1 MATIAANGTTLYYE
15 SRGDGS
21 PLLFISGATGDA
33 GHWADVVDPLA
44 DQYTVLSYDRRG
56 NSRSPRPEG
65 YTTTSVGE
73 QADDAAALLE
83 ALALGSAVV
92 YGNSSGAVILT
103 ELVLRRP
110 DLLRGAVFHEPPYAA
125 VTSTGDEVVA
135 GLQQLIG
142 EGMAEGGP
150 PRATELFLRAVVGD
164 EVYES
169 FEPEVRDRMLGNGE
183 VLFGIEMEPVMSYLP
198 TVDQLAGVEVP
209 CVVAAGIDSR
219 VPAAPL
225 HWLYEASRWF
235 ASSLG
240 ARFVETPG
248 AHVPQASHP
257 RAFVDLLRP
266 ILADLAASSRVK
278 A

>member
-15 SRGDGS
+15 SRGNGS

-33 GHWADVVDPLA
+33 SHWVDVVDPLA

-65 YTTTSVGE
+65 YTTTSADE

-83 ALALGSAVV
+83 ALAREPALV
-92 YGNSSGAVILT
+92 YGNSVGAMILT
-103 ELVLRRP
+103 DLVLRRP

-125 VTSTGDEVVA
+125 VTSTGEEVVA
-135 GLQQLIG
+135 GLQQLISG
-142 EGMAEGGP
+142 GMAEGGP
-150 PRATELFLRAVVGD
+150 PRATELFLRHFVGD

-169 FEPEVRDRMLGNGE
+169 LDPDDRDRMLGNGE
-183 VLFGIEMEPVMSYLP
+183 VLFGIELERIMSYLP
-198 TVDQLAGVEVP
+198 TAEQLAGVEVP
-209 CVVAAGIDSR
+209 CVVAAGVDNR
-219 VPAAPL
+219 DPATPL
-225 HWLYEASRWF
+225 HWLYEASRWL

-240 ARFVETPG
+240 ARSIETPG

-257 RAFVDLLRP
+257 RAFVETLRP
-266 ILADLAASSRVK
+266 ILADLAASSRVR

>member
-15 SRGDGS
+15 SRGDGP

-33 GHWADVVDPLA
+33 GHWTDVVDPLA

-83 ALALGSAVV
+83 ALAREPAVV
-92 YGNSSGAVILT
+92 YGNSGGAIILT
-103 ELVLRRP
+103 DLVLRRP
-110 DLLRGAVFHEPPYAA
+110 DLLRGAVFHEPAYAT

-135 GLQQLIG
+135 GLQQLISG
-142 EGMAEGGP
+142 GMAEGGP
-150 PRATELFLRAVVGD
+150 PRATELFVRWFVGD
-164 EVYES
+164 DVYES
-169 FEPEVRDRMLGNGE
+169 LDPDVRNRMLGNGE
-183 VLFGIEMEPVMSYLP
+183 VLFGIELEPILSYLP
-198 TVDQLAGVEVP
+198 AVDQLAEVEVP
-209 CVVAAGIDSR
+209 CLVAAGVDNR
-219 VPAAPL
+219 DPAAPL
-225 HWLYEASRWF
+225 HWLYEASRWL

-257 RAFVDLLRP
+257 HAFVELLRP
-266 ILADLAASSRVK
+266 ILADLAASSRVR